1 MSERVYLDHAATTPV
16 DPRVIAAMLPILRE
30 GWGNPS
36 GIYREAQR
44 ARQALDE
51 ARDVVGGTGWAARP
65 GRSSSRRA
73 GPRPTTRPSGASRRH
88 RRGGT

>member
-16 DPRVIAAMLPILRE
+16 DRAVIAAMLPILRE

-51 ARDVVGGTGWAARP
+51 ARDVVAGRLAARR
-65 GRSSSRRA
+65 GRSCSRRA
-73 GPRPTTRPSGASRRH
+73 GPRPTTRPSGAWRRR